1 MIAIQDHAIIG
12 SLENEF
18 LRIEPYGPNAIRVRA
33 SMGKIS
39 DENWTLLSPEASDC
53 KIVTQE
59 DGSLRMKNG
68 RIELVITADSRISFW
83 NSEGQLLTEEYW
95 MDERDQPARLMRGH
109 VGGASSIELRLKPQK
124 NEHFYGL
131 GQDGLDVFDRKGGAF
146 DLYHQNTK
154 SSIPFVVS
162 SRGYGFIW
170 NNPAIGRAE
179 LTTVMTRWVA
189 QVSRQMDYVV
199 ISGPTPSDIMKD
211 YCRITGFAPEFPYWA
226 TGFWQSK
233 CRYETQE
240 ELMTVARRYRD
251 LGIPLSMIV
260 CDFFHW
266 TAQGEWKFD
275 LEAWPDP
282 AGMVKEL
289 KEMGT
294 RLLVS
299 IWPTVD
305 PRSENYEYM
314 KEHNLLIRAERGPG
328 ALTYCWGPETYF
340 DATNPEARAFLW
352 EKVKKNYYDY
362 GIRNFWL
369 DEAEP
374 EILPYD
380 YDNLRYYEG
389 NGMEVSCLYPFL
401 YAKGFYE
408 GLRSTGE
415 EEVFNLIRCAYIG
428 SQRYG
433 VTLWSGDV
441 AATFA
446 ALRRQI
452 KTALNVAMSGIPWW
466 STDIGGFRGG
476 DPDSESYRECIIRWF
491 QFGAFCPVFRLHG
504 NRFRPNKPKI
514 PHFYTDPFCPSGGPN
529 EIWSYGDT
537 AYQIF
542 TAYIQIREYL
552 RDYIKENLDL
562 ASTEGIPLMR
572 PLFFHYP
579 EEINYEISDE
589 YMFGSDILV
598 CPVCEAGASS
608 REVYLPKGTSWV
620 EVQTGREYEGGSYV
634 TADAPLSCI
643 PLFLRA
649 DSTLD
654 REKLRCGLNL

>member
-251 LGIPLSMIV
+251 LGIPLSMI
-260 CDFFHW
+260 CLLYTSD
-266 TAQGEWKFD
+266 AAD
-275 LEAWPDP
+275 
-282 AGMVKEL
+282 EL
-289 KEMGT
+289 
-294 RLLVS
+294 
-299 IWPTVD
+299 
-305 PRSENYEYM
+305 
-314 KEHNLLIRAERGPG
+314 
-328 ALTYCWGPETYF
+328 
-340 DATNPEARAFLW
+340 
-352 EKVKKNYYDY
+352 
-362 GIRNFWL
+362 
-369 DEAEP
+369 
-374 EILPYD
+374 
-380 YDNLRYYEG
+380 
-389 NGMEVSCLYPFL
+389 
-401 YAKGFYE
+401 
-408 GLRSTGE
+408 
-415 EEVFNLIRCAYIG
+415 
-428 SQRYG
+428 
-433 VTLWSGDV
+433 
-441 AATFA
+441 
-446 ALRRQI
+446 
-452 KTALNVAMSGIPWW
+452 
-466 STDIGGFRGG
+466 
-476 DPDSESYRECIIRWF
+476 
-491 QFGAFCPVFRLHG
+491 
-504 NRFRPNKPKI
+504 
-514 PHFYTDPFCPSGGPN
+514 
-529 EIWSYGDT
+529 
-537 AYQIF
+537 
-542 TAYIQIREYL
+542 
-552 RDYIKENLDL
+552 
-562 ASTEGIPLMR
+562 
-572 PLFFHYP
+572 
-579 EEINYEISDE
+579 
-589 YMFGSDILV
+589 
-598 CPVCEAGASS
+598 
-608 REVYLPKGTSWV
+608 
-620 EVQTGREYEGGSYV
+620 
-634 TADAPLSCI
+634 
-643 PLFLRA
+643 
-649 DSTLD
+649 
-654 REKLRCGLNL
+654 